1 MGQQTDS
8 YEGLKVKF
16 IEAVKEQKEL
26 YNKVLESKGNTR
38 VFCRYRPLNGEEI
51 AAGASMVV
59 DFESAKDG
67 ELTVKSNG
75 APKLQV

>member
-38 VFCRYRPLNGEEI
+38 VFCRCRPLNGEEI